1 MARPRRLLHVRPV
14 APPAPQE
21 PASGAAEPPP
31 WDRWA
36 PSWEGAEDGVFLE
49 LTGTERL
56 YGAGLN
62 GACRVC
68 RLANRDG
75 RGFAGGLASGRL
87 AARLASRL
95 ALAALAGERRGG
107 AAAGPPGRRRGP
119 DGGAPGA
126 AAVLAVPP
134 GGDAAFLAPFAI
146 AVLAPSHPRAVTVL
160 AARGVRRLADLQAV
174 PPALLASLLGG
185 EGARLAAAARG
196 EDERPLSGPR
206 PRQRWLVGLRL
217 GRPLS
222 GRQPQAALLHALA
235 GRALAACPAGP
246 ACCRT
251 WTLVVRWGGEPGGAG
266 TSVVAAGGG
275 AATLEGWRRQL
286 EAMWRRLP
294 LRRRGVTAV
303 RLLAGEAAPSPR
315 QGELFPA
322 APPERLAQIWAR
334 LRGAP
339 RGSLGLGAESWL
351 ERWGAVWEDGAE
363 GAADA
368 GAGGPGGA

>member
-1 MARPRRLLHVRPV
+1 MARPRSLLHVRPI
-14 APPAPQE
+14 APPAQREQSPG
-21 PASGAAEPPP
+21 PAEPPP

-56 YGAGLN
+56 YGAGLD
-62 GACRVC
+62 GASRVC
-68 RLANRDG
+68 RLASRAG
-75 RGFAGGLASGRL
+75 RGLAGGLASGRL

-95 ALAALAGERRGG
+95 ALAALAGGG
-107 AAAGPPGRRRGP
+107 PGRAG
-119 DGGAPGA
+119 
-126 AAVLAVPP
+126 AVLAVLP

-146 AVLAPSHPRAVTVL
+146 AVLAPGHPRAVPVL
-160 AARGVRRLADLQAV
+160 AARGVRRVADLQAV
-174 PPALLASLLGG
+174 PPALLASLLGS
-185 EGARLAAAARG
+185 EGARLSAAARG

-206 PRQRWLVGLRL
+206 PRQRSLVGLRL

-251 WTLVVRWGGEPGGAG
+251 WTLAVRWGGEPGGAG
-266 TSVVAAGGG
+266 TSVVAAGAG

-294 LRRRGVTAV
+294 PRRRGVTAV

-315 QGELFPA
+315 QGELFGA
-322 APPERLAQIWAR
+322 APSERLAQIWTR
-334 LRGAP
+334 LSGRTG
-339 RGSLGLGAESWL
+339 GSLGLGAESWL
-351 ERWGAVWEDGAE
+351 ARWGAVWEDGAE
-363 GAADA
+363 GAAEGPADA
-368 GAGGPGGA
+368 GAGDPRGA